1 MRRIVH
7 GLIAAALAV
16 AGAAGIGPA
25 AAQTESTFD
34 KIKRTGVFNAGVR
47 FDFPPVGSI
56 DSAGK
61 PVGFGPDIAALIAA
75 KMGVK
80 LEFTQITS
88 QTRMPLVQS
97 GRVDADIGPTT
108 PTKQREETADFT
120 IPYVWD
126 GVTLVIHKGAS
137 TKIKDYGPPKK
148 LSTTQGSF
156 ILDLMKA
163 EVPNAEF
170 VLFQEYPDAIVALLN
185 KKVDGVGVNRFNGEA
200 FVKRHPDQLALAD
213 DYFVDPWAIMI
224 RQNDSKWRNFLNWTL
239 QELWAEGK
247 FQEVYAKHF
256 GAPPRF
262 QMWSQFRLQPG
273 IGK

>member
-1 MRRIVH
+1 MRKIVH

-25 AAQTESTFD
+25 AAQTESIFD

-61 PVGFGPDIAALIAA
+61 PVGFGPDVAALIAA

-108 PTKQREETADFT
+108 PTKQREEAADFT

-137 TKIKDYGPPKK
+137 TNIKDYGPPKK

-213 DYFVDPWAIMI
+213 DYFVDPWAIMV

-247 FQEVYAKHF
+247 YQEVYAKHF
-256 GAPPRF
+256 GSPPRF
-262 QMWSQFRLQPG
+262 NMWSQFRLQPG